1 MKSSLYRIAALS
13 AAALLLAGCANQR
26 APKESG
32 FLGDYS
38 QLREEQV
45 PGGARLIYRD
55 AALKPRQYTAM
66 WLSPVEYYPSPQP
79 SAQVSM
85 ETLTELQNYLD
96 QSLRR
101 KIGREI
107 RLVNGPGP
115 GVAKARIA
123 ITAVG
128 SESEA
133 LAAYQ
138 YIPVALAVTGA
149 RAVLEGGRPQ
159 QATIAIESKVTDSQ
173 TGQLLWASVRGG
185 TGERVRAIAQGQAS
199 VPASA
204 LKPLIDEWTD
214 SVARE
219 IRNYVRSK

>member
-1 MKSSLYRIAALS
+1 
-13 AAALLLAGCANQR
+13 
-26 APKESG
+26 
-32 FLGDYS
+32 
-38 QLREEQV
+38 
-45 PGGARLIYRD
+45 
-55 AALKPRQYTAM
+55 
-66 WLSPVEYYPSPQP
+66 
-79 SAQVSM
+79 
-85 ETLTELQNYLD
+85 
-96 QSLRR
+96 
-101 KIGREI
+101 
-107 RLVNGPGP
+107 PGP

-199 VPASA
+199 VPASDDDKRPA
-204 LKPLIDEWTD
+204 ARLENSRLLAWLIAAGGLAYMFDY
-214 SVARE
+214 
-219 IRNYVRSK
+219 YVVRGAGLNLNVINFSFLILA